1 MPALTQGPLPARV
14 YWIRRMMVLG
24 TALLLVF
31 AIARLLGDGSDAS
44 SSGDG
49 DAARLSADSSSSAP
63 ADDLTLSLTPSS
75 SASAKGK
82 QGLGTRPIET
92 QTSEAPVL
100 AEPEGTC
107 AGSDIAV
114 TPEVDNAVGGRDV
127 LVVLQLRTMSSP
139 ACTWRISPETVTLGI
154 TSGDDS
160 IWSSRE
166 CRRAIPRRDV
176 VVRKDVTTKVGIVWK
191 QAKRSDDECSPRT
204 SWASPGWYHATAA
217 ALGGEP
223 SDVQFELTTPTA
235 VTVTVTATPKQDPTE
250 KPGKK
255 DGKSPSKKPG
265 KKSSGEPSD
274 EPSGE
279 PTGAVD

>member
-14 YWIRRMMVLG
+14 YWTRRIMVLG

-49 DAARLSADSSSSAP
+49 NAARLSGDSSSSAP
-63 ADDLTLSLTPSS
+63 TDDLTSATTPSG
-75 SASAKGK
+75 SATTTGK
-82 QGLGTRPIET
+82 PGKGTRPSET
-92 QTSEAPVL
+92 QTSQVPVL
-100 AEPEGTC
+100 VQPEGTC

-114 TPEVDNAVGGRDV
+114 TPKVEDAVGGRDV
-127 LVVLQLRTMSSP
+127 MIVLQLRTMSSP
-139 ACTWRISPETVTLGI
+139 ACTWRISPDTLTLGI
-154 TSGDDS
+154 TSGDDA

-166 CRRAIPRRDV
+166 CRRAIPRRDI
-176 VVRKDVTTKVGIVWK
+176 VVRKDVTTEVGIVWK
-191 QAKRSDDECSPRT
+191 QAKRSDEECSPRT
-204 SWASPGWYHATAA
+204 DWASAGWYHATAA

-235 VTVTVTATPKQDPTE
+235 ATVTVTATPKQDPT
-250 KPGKK
+250 
-255 DGKSPSKKPG
+255 KKPG
-265 KKSSGEPSD
+265 KTKPGDKPTKKPGKPSSD
-274 EPSGE
+274 EPTGE

>member
-14 YWIRRMMVLG
+14 YWIRRIMVLG

-44 SSGDG
+44 SSGDD
-49 DAARLSADSSSSAP
+49 DAARLSADSSSSAST
-63 ADDLTLSLTPSS
+63 DDVTPSVTPSS
-75 SASAKGK
+75 SPSTKGK
-82 QGLGTRPIET
+82 GKGAGPTRTP
-92 QTSEAPVL
+92 TSEAPVL

-107 AGSDIAV
+107 VGSDIAV
-114 TPEVDNAVGGRDV
+114 TPEVANAVGGRDV

-139 ACTWRISPETVTLGI
+139 ACTWRISPDALSLEI

-166 CRRAIPRRDV
+166 CPRAIPRRDI

-191 QAKRSDDECSPRT
+191 QAKRSDEDCSPRT
-204 SWASPGWYHATAA
+204 DWASTGWYHATAA

-235 VTVTVTATPKQDPTE
+235 ATVTVTATPTQDPT
-250 KPGKK
+250 KTV
-255 DGKSPSKKPG
+255 SYTHLTL
-265 KKSSGEPSD
+265 
-274 EPSGE
+274 
-279 PTGAVD
+279 PTNREV

>member
-14 YWIRRMMVLG
+14 YWVRRVMVLG

-44 SSGDG
+44 SSGDR

-63 ADDLTLSLTPSS
+63 TDDLNPAPT
-75 SASAKGK
+75 ASATTKGK
-82 QGLGTRPIET
+82 PGKSTRPSQT
-92 QTSEAPVL
+92 QTSVAPVL
-100 AEPEGTC
+100 AQPEGTC

-114 TPEVDNAVGGRDV
+114 TPKVENAVGGRDV
-127 LVVLQLRTMSSP
+127 MIVLQLRTMSSP
-139 ACTWRISPETVTLGI
+139 ACTWRISPDTLTLGI
-154 TSGDDS
+154 TSGDDA

-166 CRRAIPRRDV
+166 CRRAVPRRDI

-191 QAKRSDDECSPRT
+191 QAKRSDEECSPRT
-204 SWASPGWYHATAA
+204 DWASPGWYHATAA

-235 VTVTVTATPKQDPTE
+235 ATITVTATPKQDPTK
-250 KPGKK
+250 KPLGDK
-255 DGKSPSKKPG
+255 SKKPG
-265 KKSSGEPSD
+265 KKSSD

-279 PTGAVD
+279 PTGTP

>member
-14 YWIRRMMVLG
+14 YWTRRLMVLG

-63 ADDLTLSLTPSS
+63 ADDLTTEPTS
-75 SASAKGK
+75 SASAPAKGK
-82 QGLGTRPIET
+82 PGKGTRPGET
-92 QTSEAPVL
+92 QTTEAPVL

-114 TPEVDNAVGGRDV
+114 TPKVENAVGGRDV
-127 LVVLQLRTMSSP
+127 MIVLQLRTMSSP
-139 ACTWRISPETVTLGI
+139 ACTWRISPDTLTLGI
-154 TSGDDS
+154 TSGDDA

-166 CRRAIPRRDV
+166 CRRAVPRRDV
-176 VVRKDVTTKVGIVWK
+176 VVRKDATTKVGIVWE
-191 QAKRSDDECSPRT
+191 QAKRSDEECSSRT
-204 SWASPGWYHATAA
+204 EWASPGWYHATAA

-235 VTVTVTATPKQDPTE
+235 ATITVTATPKQDTAE
-250 KPGKK
+250 
-255 DGKSPSKKPG
+255 KPG
-265 KKSSGEPSD
+265 KKSSEKPGDKPTKKPGKPSSD

-279 PTGAVD
+279 PTGGVD